1 MLKKVLCLA
10 LAVLFALSV
19 AACGGSG
26 DIKNN
31 KKTSGKTSGKTDDRV
46 TSGGVKVEVE
56 DEKVLETELATKDY
70 KNKSFIFYYWYQYG
84 DIVDRKV
91 TEFNKQHNANVKVQ
105 VISGSFQENIA
116 KSIASGTPYDLI
128 ANHALNFP
136 QSIFA
141 DLYEPLEGYID
152 DLDYFDSAKPD
163 NGGISK
169 TVNEAFQW
177 KGKLYACGSAKSVY
191 QEVLYYNKLKFQNAG
206 LEDPYELW
214 KNGKWTWEKFVS
226 MGENVTDLANNIG
239 FLSAVDITMWWTV
252 CGIAPV
258 SRSGDTFKENLGS
271 QEIITATQNYA
282 NLFYGDNPI
291 SVAKTGTTAFDS
303 GKAYTMIA
311 QTDGYTKYA
320 DNAKKSGQFGRNAS
334 NLGVVPLPTGLTKDG
349 KYPGHAAQGYSAAK
363 GAKEPSLACAYAL
376 FESRTKD
383 QDIGTTMQMDP
394 EVRNYVEA
402 EFAKNGFLGFEGLK
416 NSEGVGSR
424 NYLDPLGADIRN
436 NGADP
441 TSTIANARSG
451 LARMISDSLVGA
463 F

>member
-1 MLKKVLCLA
+1 MLKRVFCLA
-10 LAVLFALSV
+10 IALLFALSV

-26 DIKNN
+26 KGEEG
-31 KKTSGKTSGKTDDRV
+31 KKTSGKTSGKNDDRV
-46 TSGGVKVEVE
+46 TSGGVTVSVD
-56 DEKVLETELATKDY
+56 DEKVLETELATKDF
-70 KNKSFIFYYWYQYG
+70 KGQSFVFYYWYQYG

-91 TEFNKQHNANVKVQ
+91 NEFNKQHNANVKAQ

-128 ANHALNFP
+128 ANHSIYFP

-141 DLYEPLEGYID
+141 DLYEPLEGYIGK
-152 DLDYFDSAKPD
+152 LDYFDSASPN

-214 KNGKWTWEKFVS
+214 KKGEWTWEKFVS
-226 MGENVTDLANNIG
+226 MGQGVTDLANNTG
-239 FLSAVDITMWWTV
+239 FLAAIDITVWWTI
-252 CGIAPV
+252 CGVAPV
-258 SRSGDTFKENLGS
+258 SRSGDTFTENLGS
-271 QEIITATQNYA
+271 QEIIAATQNYA
-282 NLFYGDNPI
+282 NLYYGDSPI
-291 SVAKTGTTAFDS
+291 SVAKTGITAFDS

-334 NLGVVPLPTGLTKDG
+334 NLGVVPIPSGLTKGG

-383 QDIGTTMQMDP
+383 QDIGTTMQMDVD
-394 EVRNYVEA
+394 VRNYVEA

-416 NSEGVGSR
+416 NSEGIGSR
-424 NYLDPLGADIRN
+424 KYLDPLGSNIRN

-451 LARMISDSLVGA
+451 LARMISDSIANA